1 MMHFAS
7 FLCIAKRVAGHG
19 VNSNGYYEMTFYL
32 KTAVGGL
39 SHFVTV
45 STHHY
50 DLMNVNI
57 KASSNDK
64 ATAKSNF
71 YYLKYCD

>member
-1 MMHFAS
+1 
-7 FLCIAKRVAGHG
+7 
-19 VNSNGYYEMTFYL
+19 MTFYL

-50 DLMNVNI
+50 DLMDVTI

-64 ATAKSNF
+64 ATAKSKF